1 MFTGLIETV
10 GSVRALK
17 RVGGGGRL
25 SIAASLAARELQLG
39 ESIAVNGAC
48 LTVVEFGDGYF
59 VADVSPETLE
69 RTTLATL
76 APRSRVNL
84 ERALCLGDRLG
95 GHLVSGHIDTV
106 AEVVERRQDANAIRF
121 TFRLP
126 NEFLPYLVEKGSV
139 AIDGISLTVN
149 QVAAETFSV
158 AIIPHTLELTTLAA
172 LQVGGRANVE
182 VDILAKY
189 VERLLGTRM
198 APPAKRSGVDFDLLA
213 KHGFV

>member
-10 GSVRALK
+10 GSVRTLK

-25 SIAASLAARELQLG
+25 SIAASLSARELQLG

-48 LTVVEFGDGYF
+48 LTVVEFGEGYF

-69 RTTLATL
+69 RTTLTTL
-76 APRSRVNL
+76 APRSKVNL
-84 ERALCLGDRLG
+84 ERALRLGDRLG
-95 GHLVSGHIDTV
+95 GHLVSGHIDAV

-126 NEFLPYLVEKGSV
+126 NEFLSYLVEKGSV

-149 QVAAETFSV
+149 QVGTEVFSV
-158 AIIPHTLELTTLAA
+158 AIIPHTLEQTTLAD
-172 LQVGGRANVE
+172 LQTGGRVNVE

-189 VERLLGTRM
+189 VERLLGTRVT
-198 APPAKRSGVDFDLLA
+198 PPPKRSGVDLDLLA